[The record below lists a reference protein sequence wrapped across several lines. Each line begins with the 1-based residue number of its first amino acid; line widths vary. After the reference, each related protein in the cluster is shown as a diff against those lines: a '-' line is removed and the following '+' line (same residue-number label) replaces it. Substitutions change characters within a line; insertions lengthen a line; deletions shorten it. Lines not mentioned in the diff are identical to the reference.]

1 VTTAA
6 PPAAVQPR
14 PSQLAADGIAVA
26 SSNGDWPRSRTD
38 RAAIAGLAS
47 ALPVG
52 SQLPKVLAERRY
64 SAGQVLAWLES
75 LPGQTWQQRWEA
87 SGCEA
92 LGRDWTDVPAGFFRQ
107 DSAAPI
113 GPQRARRI
121 ATCAIHALLCL
132 DVIRPGYRWL
142 LSCQLKSTYEHVR
155 RLRDPDWCAQADAIC
170 QEAGHRMRNQ
180 LDALMHLSR
189 IMLHTGRGPRELTTA
204 DLLAYHRAVTGVR
217 QEVCSFALTWD
228 LMRQTGVFPAGTPS
242 LGNARARGQRTVAEM
257 VDRYELACQPVR
269 DVLVRYL
276 SDRAA
281 AVDHSTLRGLA
292 GKLAGAFWKDLEE
305 HHPGIDSLHLAPQVA
320 QAWRQRA
327 VRWRGRPDKAPV
339 DKARVDHYG
348 VLFTVRAFYL
358 DIGQWALED
367 PSWVPWA
374 VPSPVRLD
382 DVRGAMKNKRHR
394 VAKMHQRTRTLAPL
408 LPQLVHSVETR
419 LRYLER
425 LAAAARQAAPGQQF
439 SLDGQRFT
447 RIQAVTDQARPSMAS
462 AQHLRVRRDS
472 DGEVTDL
479 TQQEDEAFW
488 TWAITETLRHTGI
501 RIEEL
506 LELTHLALVTH
517 TLPGTGEVVPLLQIV
532 PSKQDAE
539 RVLLV
544 SPELAH
550 TLARIVHRLRD
561 GSDRVPLVARYDLHE
576 RTAGPPLPHL
586 FQRRYGTDRRVI
598 SPAIVKRLLDLAVER
613 TGLRG
618 PDGQPIRYTAH
629 DFRRIF
635 TTEAVAAGL
644 PVHIAAKLLGH
655 RDLNT
660 TQGYAAVYQDDILR
674 HHAAFIARR
683 RAERPGEEYREPT
696 AAEWAQFDRHF
707 TRRKLELGTCSR
719 PYGTPCRHEHACL
732 RCPMLQPDP
741 AQAQRLAEIIT
752 SLHERIREAT
762 ERGWLGEAE
771 GLQVSL
777 TGARQK
783 LRQIRQTR
791 SRTTT
796 VQISPRRP

>member
-1 VTTAA
+1 M
-6 PPAAVQPR
+6 
-14 PSQLAADGIAVA
+14 
-26 SSNGDWPRSRTD
+26 D
-38 RAAIAGLAS
+38 RAAIADLAS
-47 ALPVG
+47 AMPVG
-52 SQLPKVLAERRY
+52 SQAPHTLAERRW
-64 SAGQVLAWLES
+64 STDKMLVWLES
-75 LPGQTWQQRWEA
+75 LPGQTWQQRWQV
-87 SGCEA
+87 SGCET
-92 LGRDWTDVPAGFFRQ
+92 LGRAWIHVPAQFVQ
-107 DSAAPI
+107 QASAAQI
-113 GPQRARRI
+113 GQQRARRI
-121 ATCAIHALLCL
+121 AIVGIHALLCL

-142 LSCQLKSTYEHVR
+142 LSCQLKNTYEHVR
-155 RLRDPDWCAQADAIC
+155 ELRDPDWCAQAGAVCRD
-170 QEAGHRMRNQ
+170 AGHRMRNQ

-189 IMLHTGRGPRELTTA
+189 IMLHTGRGPRELTPG
-204 DLLAYHRAVTGVR
+204 DLLAYHQAVTSVR
-217 QEVCSFALTWD
+217 RQVSSFALTWE
-228 LMRQTGVFPAGTPS
+228 LMRRTGVFPPDTPA
-242 LGNARARGQRTVAEM
+242 LGHARVRGQPSVAEM
-257 VDRYELACQPVR
+257 VDRYELACRPVR

-276 SDRAA
+276 SERAA
-281 AVDHSTLRGLA
+281 AVDYSTLREVT

-305 HHPGIDSLHLAPQVA
+305 HHPGIGSLNLAPEVA
-320 QAWRQRA
+320 EAWRRRA
-327 VRWRGRPDKAPV
+327 VRWRGSPGKAPV
-339 DKARVDHYG
+339 DKVRVDHYG

-358 DIGQWALED
+358 DIAQWALED

-394 VAKMHQRTRTLAPL
+394 VARMHQRTRTLAPL

-419 LRYLER
+419 LRWLER
-425 LAAAARQAAPGQQF
+425 LMAAARQAAAGEQF

-447 RIQAVTDQARPSMAS
+447 RVQAVTDQARPSMAG
-462 AQHLRVRRDS
+462 AQRLRVRRDS

-517 TLPGTGEVVPLLQIV
+517 TLPGTGQVVPLLQIV

-550 TLARIVHRLRD
+550 VLARIVHRVRD
-561 GSDRVPLVARYDLHE
+561 GRDRIPLIARYDNHE

-586 FQRRYGTDRRVI
+586 FQRRYGADRRVI

-644 PVHIAAKLLGH
+644 PIHIAAKLLGH
-655 RDLNT
+655 KDLNT

-683 RAERPGEEYREPT
+683 RAGRPGEEYREPT
-696 AAEWAQFDRHF
+696 AAEWAEFDRHF
-707 TRRKLELGTCSR
+707 ARRKIELGTCSR

-741 AQAQRLAEIIT
+741 GQAQRLTEIIA
-752 SLHERIREAT
+752 SLRERIREASQ
-762 ERGWLGEAE
+762 RGWLGEAE

-777 TGARQK
+777 AAARQK
-783 LRQIRQTR
+783 LQQMRQTR
-791 SRTTT
+791 SRTPI
-796 VQISPRRP
+796 QISRRRP

>member
-1 VTTAA
+1 VRAAEPGTAVPAGRLPSPEA
-6 PPAAVQPR
+6 PGTAGLAPAAC
-14 PSQLAADGIAVA
+14 
-26 SSNGDWPRSRTD
+26 GDWPRSRAD
-38 RAAIAGLAS
+38 RTALADLAH
-47 ALPVG
+47 ALQAG
-52 SQLPKVLAERRY
+52 SQLPKEAAGRRFCTDR
-64 SAGQVLAWLES
+64 VLAWLES

-92 LGRDWTDVPAGFFRQ
+92 LGRSWAHPPAQFLLQ
-107 DSAAPI
+107 ASSAPI
-113 GPQRARRI
+113 GQQRARDI
-121 ATCAIHALLCL
+121 ALTGIHALLCL
-132 DVIRPGYRWL
+132 GAIRPGYPWL
-142 LSCQLKSTYEHVR
+142 LSCQPKATYDHVR
-155 RLRDPDWCAQADAIC
+155 QLRDPGWCAQAAVIC
-170 QEAGHRMRNQ
+170 QRAGHRMRHQ

-189 IMLHTGRGPRELTTA
+189 IMLHTGRGPRELTPA
-204 DLLAYHRAVTGVR
+204 DLLAYHQVVASLRR
-217 QEVCSFALTWD
+217 QVSSFALTWD
-228 LMRQTGVFPAGTPS
+228 LMRQTEVFPAQTPS
-242 LGNARARGQRTVAEM
+242 LGHARARGQRSVAEM
-257 VDRYELACQPVR
+257 VDSHALACAPVR

-276 SDRAA
+276 SERAP
-281 AVDHSTLRGLA
+281 AVDHSTLRGVA

-305 HHPGIDSLHLAPQVA
+305 HHPGISSLHLAPDVA
-320 QAWRQRA
+320 EAWRRRA
-327 VRWRGRPDKAPV
+327 TRWRGAGE

-358 DIGQWALED
+358 DIAQWALED

-382 DVRGAMKNKRHR
+382 DVRGAMKNKRR
-394 VAKMHQRTRTLAPL
+394 RTARMHQRTRTLAPL

-425 LAAAARQAAPGQQF
+425 LAAAARQAPAGEALD
-439 SLDGQRFT
+439 LDGQRFT
-447 RIQAVTDQARPSMAS
+447 RLRAVTDQGRPSMVGT
-462 AQHLRVRRDS
+462 QRLRVRRDS
-472 DGEVTDL
+472 DGELVDL
-479 TQQEDEAFW
+479 TRQEDEAFW
-488 TWAITETLRHTGI
+488 TWAIVETLRHTGI

-517 TLPGTGEVVPLLQIV
+517 TLPGTGEFVPLLQIV

-550 TLARIVHRLRD
+550 VLARIVHRIRE
-561 GSDRVPLVARYDLHE
+561 GSEHVPLTARYDTHE

-586 FQRRYGTDRRVI
+586 FQRRYGTERRVI
-598 SPAIVKRLLDLAVER
+598 TPPILQRLLNLALDR

-635 TTEAVAAGL
+635 ATEAVAAGL
-644 PVHIAAKLLGH
+644 PIHIAAKLLGH

-660 TQGYAAVYQDDILR
+660 TQGYTAVYQDDVLR

-707 TRRKLELGTCSR
+707 TRRKVELGTCSR

-741 AQAQRLAEIIT
+741 GQAQRLTEIIT
-752 SLHERIREAT
+752 SLRERIREAT
-762 ERGWLGEAE
+762 ERGWLGEVE

-777 TGARQK
+777 TAARQK
-783 LRQIRQTR
+783 LQQMRQTR
-791 SRTTT
+791 TRTTT
-796 VQISPRRP
+796 IQISTRRP